1 MSDHTAIL
9 LDLQYLPPLQYW
21 TKLVAYEIIYLEQHE
36 HFIKSSYRNRCHIA
50 GVNGSLRLS
59 IPLAKGKNEQ
69 QPIRQVRISPQD
81 HWASRH
87 WHSIRSAY
95 ANAPFW
101 EYYSDQLQ
109 PVFKNPPPL
118 LFDFN
123 YQLFE
128 LIKGLLHLSTTVQL
142 TQQYQATTPATLL
155 DFRGGIHPKPH
166 RALPDPNYKSIPYP
180 QVFEEKNG
188 FLPNLSILDLLFCT
202 GPEAVLFLKKMSLS
216 PG

>member
-1 MSDHTAIL
+1 MSQASSIL

-21 TKLVAYEIIYLEQHE
+21 TKLSTYPTVHIEQHE

-50 GVNGSLRLS
+50 GVNGPLRLS
-59 IPLAKGKNEQ
+59 IPLKKGKNEQ
-69 QPIRQVRISPQD
+69 QPITQVRISAQD
-81 HWASRH
+81 HWSSRH

-101 EYYSDQLQ
+101 DYYADQLY
-109 PVFKNPPPL
+109 PLFKNPPPL

-123 YQLFE
+123 YQLLE
-128 LIKGLLHLSTTVQL
+128 KIKGFLQLSAELLL
-142 TQQYQATTPATLL
+142 TDAYEATPPDSLL
-155 DFRGGIHPKPH
+155 DFRGAIHPKPH
-166 RALPDPNYKSIPYP
+166 RALPDPHFQSTPYP

-202 GPEAVLFLKKMSLS
+202 GPESGLLLKKMVI
-216 PG
+216 